1 VTTSASHVDARERAP
16 SRSLRAKR
24 SASSRSTNVVRTL
37 STAEAPSVAWAP
49 CSGAGLVGPRPCTP
63 STGQV
68 TSGPRRGRPGP
79 RTTPG
84 TSGSRHQ
91 GARGSRTAPGP
102 GAPAPA
108 TNKQSER
115 GGRQKRHERRESRGR
130 NCESPRNSANLEDAP
145 CRTAVDPQRLVQCP
159 VKRGPVVPELLP
171 EPLLCLSIDEVG
183 RRGVGIL
190 LPLLQARCGSS
201 AR

>member
-1 VTTSASHVDARERAP
+1 MLTRGSAPPPGPCEPSAAHHLAPLTSSAP
-16 SRSLRAKR
+16 SRPRRRLPWPGRPAR
-24 SASSRSTNVVRTL
+24 
-37 STAEAPSVAWAP
+37 
-49 CSGAGLVGPRPCTP
+49 GAGLVGPRPCTP

-190 LPLLQARCGSS
+190 SPLLQARCGSGE
-201 AR
+201 R

>member
-1 VTTSASHVDARERAP
+1 MLTRGSAPPPGPCEPSAAHHLAPLTSSAP
-16 SRSLRAKR
+16 SRPRRRLPWPGRPAR
-24 SASSRSTNVVRTL
+24 
-37 STAEAPSVAWAP
+37 
-49 CSGAGLVGPRPCTP
+49 GAGLVGPRPCTP